1 MPAGKEAKKI
11 KPFRSL
17 TTTLTF
23 TFFALTALIVVIFGV
38 LAVYSNF
45 ISQREI
51 IVEEQNYTAHEAAN
65 TVKSF
70 VQEKFRILEAAVS
83 LYNLVDLKKEEQKQ
97 TLEKLFGVE
106 DAFRQ
111 LALLDAQGD
120 EILNVSRLSILAS
133 GGLEKRLGSDLL
145 SRIKQEKNYIGSVYI
160 DETTSEPMV
169 VIAVFVGNVFGDF
182 KGVLLAEVNLKF
194 MWDLV
199 GRMRIGEK
207 GTAYVVD
214 KQGNLIAS
222 ADTGRVLK
230 GENLV
235 YLDEVKEFAGGNE
248 LVHKSAADI
257 SKGIQSNYV
266 ITNHAHLES
275 PDWAVIVELPIL
287 EAYGPLIRQVALSTL
302 IIFLIFGLAIAA
314 VISLSKRI
322 TRPIINLRN
331 AAIGIGEGNLDK
343 EIQVETEDE
352 IGELAKTFNLMIVKL
367 EQQKEREEAVSK
379 MKSEFISIT
388 AHQLRTP
395 LSSLK
400 WTFDLMEQGNL
411 GDFTKEQEEYLG
423 YCRKANEK
431 MIDTINDLLDITR
444 IEEGRFLYEYSKI
457 QIEDLIQ
464 EIINSLKV
472 EAAKKEI
479 SIKFKRLVPPLPSIK
494 ADAEKMTVVIKNF
507 LENAITYTL
516 NGGRVDVSLDRKPG
530 GVIVKI
536 RDNGIGIP
544 ESQQKRI
551 FEKFFR
557 AKNALAVKTSGSGLG
572 LYIAKN
578 IIEKHGGRVWF
589 ESEENKGTTFYF
601 SLPLPA

>member
-1 MPAGKEAKKI
+1 MPAGKEEKKN

-17 TTTLTF
+17 KTTLTF
-23 TFFALTALIVVIFGV
+23 AFFILTASILVIVGV
-38 LAVYSNF
+38 LALHSNF
-45 ISQREI
+45 ANQQKI
-51 IVEEQNYTAHEAAN
+51 IIKEQTYTAHEAAN
-65 TVKSF
+65 TVKNF
-70 VQEKFRILEAAVS
+70 IQEKFSILEATVS
-83 LYNLVDLKKEEQKQ
+83 LYSLVDVKKEEQKQ
-97 TLEKLFGVE
+97 LLEKLLGAE

-111 LALLDAQGD
+111 LTLLDEQGK
-120 EILNVSRLSILAS
+120 EMLNVSRLSILAS
-133 GGLEKRLGSDLL
+133 GGLEKRAGSDLL
-145 SRIKQEKNYIGSVYI
+145 SQIKQEKTYIGSVYI
-160 DETTSEPMV
+160 DEITSEPMV
-169 VIAVFVGNVFGDF
+169 IIAVSIGNVFGDF
-182 KGVLLAEVNLKF
+182 KGILLAEVNLKF

-199 GRMRIGEK
+199 GKMEIGKK
-207 GTAYVVD
+207 GMAYVVD

-222 ADTGRVLK
+222 VDTSRVLK
-230 GENLV
+230 GENLT
-235 YLDEVKEFAGGNE
+235 YLDEVQEFVEGNE
-248 LVHKSAADI
+248 LVHKSTADM
-257 SKGIQSNYV
+257 SKGIQGNNV
-266 ITNHAHLES
+266 IANHAHLGN

-287 EAYGPLIRQVALSTL
+287 EVYGPLARQIALSAS
-302 IIFLIFGLAIAA
+302 IILLIFGLAIW
-314 VISLSKRI
+314 VVVYLSRRI

-352 IGELAKTFNLMIVKL
+352 IGELAKTFNLMIAKL
-367 EQQKEREEAVSK
+367 KQQKEREEAVSK

-400 WTFDLMEQGNL
+400 WTFDLMGQGNL

-494 ADAEKMTVVIKNF
+494 ADAEKMTAVIKNF

-516 NGGRVDVSLDRKPG
+516 NGKGVDVSLDRKPG
-530 GVIVKI
+530 EVIVKI

-572 LYIAKN
+572 LFIAKN